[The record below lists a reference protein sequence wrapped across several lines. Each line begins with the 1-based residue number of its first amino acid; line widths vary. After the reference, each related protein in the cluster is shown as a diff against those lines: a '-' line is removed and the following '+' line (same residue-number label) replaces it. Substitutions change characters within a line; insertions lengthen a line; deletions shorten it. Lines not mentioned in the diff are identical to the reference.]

1 MTSLFLPLVTT
12 LLVSYAKLGNMK
24 KLILLG
30 IVIALALYIWKPAP
44 QNQPPQDAQVT
55 ASPTA
60 IGRKVISY
68 DGIEGKTALELLKS
82 SHETVTKTSSYGEYV
97 ESIDGIAGGVEGR
110 YWIVYVDGA
119 MSSIGAAELQTKDG
133 QKIEW
138 KFETEAENGT
148 E

>member
-1 MTSLFLPLVTT
+1 
-12 LLVSYAKLGNMK
+12 MK
-24 KLILLG
+24 KLLLLVILLS
-30 IVIALALYIWKPAP
+30 LAVYLWKPVPKTPAP
-44 QNQPPQDAQVT
+44 QDTQVA
-55 ASPTA
+55 ASPMT

-68 DGIEGKTALELLKS
+68 EGVEGKTALELLKS

-97 ESIDGIAGGVEGR
+97 ESIDGIVGGVEGR

-119 MSSIGAAELQTKDG
+119 MSSIGAAELQTKNG

-148 E
+148 P